1 MHGYRQKD
9 NNMYILSRD
18 EIEEIATKK
27 LKEFSPLNL
36 ESPMPLRTTDFLEN
50 YLGLVVKHKY
60 ICDFQSGIL
69 ALTVMGNEALIPSYD
84 EAFQPIVLEETFGT
98 VLITPQLSG
107 RDNLPRKRYT
117 EMHEAAHFILHQPY
131 FSQCEKNAAA
141 SRDKYLQPFI
151 ACRKVELQHNE
162 VLNTDFDW
170 LEYQA
175 DALAAAML
183 MPKNVFISYTR
194 STLRKNGVRRNY
206 LCADTRESHAIVHRI
221 IYDIA
226 NTFNV
231 SYQAA
236 KIRMLHLGVL
246 KECNH
251 YFS

>member
-1 MHGYRQKD
+1 MHEYRQKD
-9 NNMYILSRD
+9 NGMYILSRD

-36 ESPMPLRTTDFLEN
+36 EIPRPLRTTDFLEN
-50 YLGLVVKHKY
+50 YLGLIVKHKY

-84 EAFQPIVLEETFGT
+84 EVFQPVVLEETFGT

-107 RDNLPRKRYT
+107 RNNLPRRRYT
-117 EMHEAAHFILHQPY
+117 EMHEASHFILHQPY
-131 FSQCEKNAAA
+131 FSQCEQTAVATREERRC
-141 SRDKYLQPFI
+141 SFVV
-151 ACRKVELQHNE
+151 CRKIELSQSE
-162 VLNTDFDW
+162 ALNTDSDW

-194 STLRKNGVRRNY
+194 DVLKKNGVRRNY
-206 LCADTRESHAIVHRI
+206 LYVDSQGKHSIIHRI
-221 IYDIA
+221 IYDVA
-226 NTFNV
+226 DTFNV

-236 KIRMLHLGVL
+236 KIRMQHLGIL

>member
-36 ESPMPLRTTDFLEN
+36 EFPMPLRTTDFLEN

-84 EAFQPIVLEETFGT
+84 EAFQPVVLEETFGT

-117 EMHEAAHFILHQPY
+117 EIHEASHFILHQPY

-141 SRDKYLQPFI
+141 SHDKYLHPFI

-175 DALAAAML
+175 DALAAAIL
-183 MPKNVFISYTR
+183 MPKNVFVSYTR
-194 STLRKNGVRRNY
+194 DVLKKNGVRRNY
-206 LCADTRESHAIVHRI
+206 LCVDTRESHTIVHRI

-251 YFS
+251 YCS